1 MDRAVFGSTQQLHYS
16 QRQSSYDSSSSAS
29 NGSGTTSSDN
39 QQHQLAAEV
48 PKKRTGRRVF
58 RETRHPVYRGVRS
71 RKGDKWVC
79 ELREPTTGTR
89 VWLGTHATAEMAAR
103 AHDVAALAYR
113 GKSACLNFADS
124 AWRLPV
130 PASTD
135 QLDVRRAAAEAA
147 AIQQLQ
153 QSSESSSSSPS
164 GTTLPGNQQH
174 QLAAEVPKKR
184 TGRRVF
190 RETRHPVYRGVRSR
204 KGSKW
209 VCELREPNTGT
220 RVWLGTHA
228 TPEMAAR
235 AHDVAALAYRGKSAC
250 LNFADSAWRL
260 PVPASADQEDIRRAA
275 AEAAEMFRPGGPAT
289 PAEQEEECKDNGDD
303 IDSSNDTNI
312 VLRKVEAEE
321 ELEMPR
327 LLSEMAEGPLLSP
340 PPSYG
345 YGGGRGGVEESCD
358 CDANGGYD
366 WTLWNH

>member
-1 MDRAVFGSTQQLHYS
+1 MVFNS
-16 QRQSSYDSSSSAS
+16 
-29 NGSGTTSSDN
+29 
-39 QQHQLAAEV
+39 
-48 PKKRTGRRVF
+48 
-58 RETRHPVYRGVRS
+58 
-71 RKGDKWVC
+71 
-79 ELREPTTGTR
+79 
-89 VWLGTHATAEMAAR
+89 
-103 AHDVAALAYR
+103 
-113 GKSACLNFADS
+113 
-124 AWRLPV
+124 
-130 PASTD
+130 
-135 QLDVRRAAAEAA
+135 
-147 AIQQLQ
+147 QQLQ

-190 RETRHPVYRGVRSR
+190 RGVRSR

>member
-1 MDRAVFGSTQQLHYS
+1 MYTVVFSSSTQQLHYS

-147 AIQQLQ
+147 AMF
-153 QSSESSSSSPS
+153 
-164 GTTLPGNQQH
+164 LPGQ
-174 QLAAEVPKKR
+174 AA
-184 TGRRVF
+184 
-190 RETRHPVYRGVRSR
+190 
-204 KGSKW
+204 
-209 VCELREPNTGT
+209 
-220 RVWLGTHA
+220 
-228 TPEMAAR
+228 
-235 AHDVAALAYRGKSAC
+235 DVHEHIA
-250 LNFADSAWRL
+250 
-260 PVPASADQEDIRRAA
+260 
-275 AEAAEMFRPGGPAT
+275 GGGDYA
-289 PAEQEEECKDNGDD
+289 DNGD
-303 IDSSNDTNI
+303 SNDNND
-312 VLRKVEAEE
+312 VVHDEVEGEV
-321 ELEMPR
+321 PR
-327 LLSEMAEGPLLSP
+327 LLWEMAEGPLLSP
-340 PPSYG
+340 PRCYG
-345 YGGGRGGVEESCD
+345 AESGGWSGYIAEESGSYLNNFAD
-358 CDANGGYD
+358 EEYD
-366 WTLWNH
+366 WSLWSN

>member
-147 AIQQLQ
+147 AI
-153 QSSESSSSSPS
+153 
-164 GTTLPGNQQH
+164 
-174 QLAAEVPKKR
+174 
-184 TGRRVF
+184 
-190 RETRHPVYRGVRSR
+190 
-204 KGSKW
+204 
-209 VCELREPNTGT
+209 
-220 RVWLGTHA
+220 
-228 TPEMAAR
+228 
-235 AHDVAALAYRGKSAC
+235 
-250 LNFADSAWRL
+250 
-260 PVPASADQEDIRRAA
+260 
-275 AEAAEMFRPGGPAT
+275 
-289 PAEQEEECKDNGDD
+289 DD

-312 VLRKVEAEE
+312 VLRKVEAEEEEEEE

>member
-147 AIQQLQ
+147 AM
-153 QSSESSSSSPS
+153 
-164 GTTLPGNQQH
+164 
-174 QLAAEVPKKR
+174 
-184 TGRRVF
+184 F
-190 RETRHPVYRGVRSR
+190 RP
-204 KGSKW
+204 
-209 VCELREPNTGT
+209 
-220 RVWLGTHA
+220 
-228 TPEMAAR
+228 
-235 AHDVAALAYRGKSAC
+235 
-250 LNFADSAWRL
+250 
-260 PVPASADQEDIRRAA
+260 ADQEDIRRAA

>member
-147 AIQQLQ
+147 A
-153 QSSESSSSSPS
+153 
-164 GTTLPGNQQH
+164 
-174 QLAAEVPKKR
+174 
-184 TGRRVF
+184 
-190 RETRHPVYRGVRSR
+190 
-204 KGSKW
+204 
-209 VCELREPNTGT
+209 
-220 RVWLGTHA
+220 
-228 TPEMAAR
+228 
-235 AHDVAALAYRGKSAC
+235 
-250 LNFADSAWRL
+250 
-260 PVPASADQEDIRRAA
+260 
-275 AEAAEMFRPGGPAT
+275 MFRPG
-289 PAEQEEECKDNGDD
+289 AETEAADVHEHIAGGGDYADNGD
-303 IDSSNDTNI
+303 SNDNND
-312 VLRKVEAEE
+312 VVREEVEGEV
-321 ELEMPR
+321 PR
-327 LLSEMAEGPLLSP
+327 LLWEMAEGPLLSP
-340 PPSYG
+340 PRCYG
-345 YGGGRGGVEESCD
+345 AESGGWSGYIAEESGNYINNFGD
-358 CDANGGYD
+358 EEYD
-366 WTLWNH
+366 WSLWSN

>member
-71 RKGDKWVC
+71 
-79 ELREPTTGTR
+79 
-89 VWLGTHATAEMAAR
+89 
-103 AHDVAALAYR
+103 
-113 GKSACLNFADS
+113 
-124 AWRLPV
+124 
-130 PASTD
+130 
-135 QLDVRRAAAEAA
+135 
-147 AIQQLQ
+147 
-153 QSSESSSSSPS
+153 
-164 GTTLPGNQQH
+164 
-174 QLAAEVPKKR
+174 
-184 TGRRVF
+184 
-190 RETRHPVYRGVRSR
+190 RGVRSR

>member
-1 MDRAVFGSTQQLHYS
+1 
-16 QRQSSYDSSSSAS
+16 
-29 NGSGTTSSDN
+29 
-39 QQHQLAAEV
+39 
-48 PKKRTGRRVF
+48 
-58 RETRHPVYRGVRS
+58 
-71 RKGDKWVC
+71 
-79 ELREPTTGTR
+79 
-89 VWLGTHATAEMAAR
+89 MAAR

-147 AIQQLQ
+147 A
-153 QSSESSSSSPS
+153 
-164 GTTLPGNQQH
+164 
-174 QLAAEVPKKR
+174 
-184 TGRRVF
+184 
-190 RETRHPVYRGVRSR
+190 
-204 KGSKW
+204 
-209 VCELREPNTGT
+209 
-220 RVWLGTHA
+220 
-228 TPEMAAR
+228 
-235 AHDVAALAYRGKSAC
+235 
-250 LNFADSAWRL
+250 
-260 PVPASADQEDIRRAA
+260 
-275 AEAAEMFRPGGPAT
+275 MFRPGAET
-289 PAEQEEECKDNGDD
+289 EAADVHEHIAEQEEECKDNGDD

>member
-147 AIQQLQ
+147 A
-153 QSSESSSSSPS
+153 
-164 GTTLPGNQQH
+164 
-174 QLAAEVPKKR
+174 
-184 TGRRVF
+184 
-190 RETRHPVYRGVRSR
+190 
-204 KGSKW
+204 
-209 VCELREPNTGT
+209 
-220 RVWLGTHA
+220 
-228 TPEMAAR
+228 
-235 AHDVAALAYRGKSAC
+235 
-250 LNFADSAWRL
+250 
-260 PVPASADQEDIRRAA
+260 
-275 AEAAEMFRPGGPAT
+275 MFRPG
-289 PAEQEEECKDNGDD
+289 AETEAADVHEH
-303 IDSSNDTNI
+303 IA
-312 VLRKVEAEE
+312 VEAEE

>member
-147 AIQQLQ
+147 A
-153 QSSESSSSSPS
+153 
-164 GTTLPGNQQH
+164 
-174 QLAAEVPKKR
+174 
-184 TGRRVF
+184 
-190 RETRHPVYRGVRSR
+190 
-204 KGSKW
+204 
-209 VCELREPNTGT
+209 
-220 RVWLGTHA
+220 
-228 TPEMAAR
+228 
-235 AHDVAALAYRGKSAC
+235 
-250 LNFADSAWRL
+250 
-260 PVPASADQEDIRRAA
+260 
-275 AEAAEMFRPGGPAT
+275 MFRPGAEAEAAAT
-289 PAEQEEECKDNGDD
+289 PAEQVEECKDNGDD

-312 VLRKVEAEE
+312 VLRKVEAEEEEEEE

>member
-1 MDRAVFGSTQQLHYS
+1 M
-16 QRQSSYDSSSSAS
+16 
-29 NGSGTTSSDN
+29 
-39 QQHQLAAEV
+39 
-48 PKKRTGRRVF
+48 
-58 RETRHPVYRGVRS
+58 
-71 RKGDKWVC
+71 
-79 ELREPTTGTR
+79 
-89 VWLGTHATAEMAAR
+89 
-103 AHDVAALAYR
+103 
-113 GKSACLNFADS
+113 
-124 AWRLPV
+124 
-130 PASTD
+130 
-135 QLDVRRAAAEAA
+135 
-147 AIQQLQ
+147 
-153 QSSESSSSSPS
+153 
-164 GTTLPGNQQH
+164 
-174 QLAAEVPKKR
+174 PKKR

-235 AHDVAALAYRGKSAC
+235 AHDVAALAYRGMSAC

-275 AEAAEMFRPGGPAT
+275 AEAAEMFRPAGPAT
-289 PAEQEEECKDNGDD
+289 PAEQAEEE
-303 IDSSNDTNI
+303 
-312 VLRKVEAEE
+312 EEEE

>member
-147 AIQQLQ
+147 A
-153 QSSESSSSSPS
+153 
-164 GTTLPGNQQH
+164 
-174 QLAAEVPKKR
+174 
-184 TGRRVF
+184 
-190 RETRHPVYRGVRSR
+190 
-204 KGSKW
+204 
-209 VCELREPNTGT
+209 
-220 RVWLGTHA
+220 
-228 TPEMAAR
+228 
-235 AHDVAALAYRGKSAC
+235 
-250 LNFADSAWRL
+250 
-260 PVPASADQEDIRRAA
+260 
-275 AEAAEMFRPGGPAT
+275 MFRPG
-289 PAEQEEECKDNGDD
+289 AEAEAADVLEAEEE
-303 IDSSNDTNI
+303 
-312 VLRKVEAEE
+312 EEEE

>member
-1 MDRAVFGSTQQLHYS
+1 MVFNSQQLH
-16 QRQSSYDSSSSAS
+16 QSSESSSSSPAS
-29 NGSGTTSSDN
+29 NGSGTPSLPGNHSH
-39 QQHQLAAEV
+39 HQLAAEV

-58 RETRHPVYRGVRS
+58 RETRHPVYRGVRR
-71 RKGDKWVC
+71 RKG
-79 ELREPTTGTR
+79 
-89 VWLGTHATAEMAAR
+89 
-103 AHDVAALAYR
+103 
-113 GKSACLNFADS
+113 N
-124 AWRLPV
+124 
-130 PASTD
+130 
-135 QLDVRRAAAEAA
+135 
-147 AIQQLQ
+147 
-153 QSSESSSSSPS
+153 
-164 GTTLPGNQQH
+164 
-174 QLAAEVPKKR
+174 
-184 TGRRVF
+184 
-190 RETRHPVYRGVRSR
+190 
-204 KGSKW
+204 KW

-260 PVPASADQEDIRRAA
+260 PVPASADQDDIRSAA

-303 IDSSNDTNI
+303 SSNDT
-312 VLRKVEAEE
+312 KVEAEEE

-358 CDANGGYD
+358 CDCDANGGYD

>member
-147 AIQQLQ
+147 A
-153 QSSESSSSSPS
+153 
-164 GTTLPGNQQH
+164 
-174 QLAAEVPKKR
+174 
-184 TGRRVF
+184 
-190 RETRHPVYRGVRSR
+190 
-204 KGSKW
+204 
-209 VCELREPNTGT
+209 
-220 RVWLGTHA
+220 
-228 TPEMAAR
+228 
-235 AHDVAALAYRGKSAC
+235 
-250 LNFADSAWRL
+250 
-260 PVPASADQEDIRRAA
+260 
-275 AEAAEMFRPGGPAT
+275 MFRPG
-289 PAEQEEECKDNGDD
+289 AEAEAADVHEHITGGGDYADNGD
-303 IDSSNDTNI
+303 SNDNND
-312 VLRKVEAEE
+312 VVREEVEGEVEAEEEEEEE